1 MNKRQLWKKIKQ
13 RGPILWDNTD
23 GIMRHAGPLYE
34 MTENGEL
41 TDEIYEYMPQTYN
54 FKGVPAYNSYSAL
67 QPCGNKKNPNQFMF
81 YDFDED
87 YGYGDGW
94 VHTSLINPLHFQ
106 TEKEFLNRILKENKS

>member
-23 GIMRHAGPLYE
+23 GIMRYAGPLYE

-41 TDEIYEYMPQTYN
+41 TDEIYEYMPQTYI

-67 QPCGNKKNPNQFMF
+67 QP
-81 YDFDED
+81 
-87 YGYGDGW
+87 
-94 VHTSLINPLHFQ
+94 
-106 TEKEFLNRILKENKS
+106 

>member
-23 GIMRHAGPLYE
+23 GIMRCAGPLCA
-34 MTENGEL
+34 TAENGDI
-41 TDEIYEYMPQTYN
+41 TDEIVDYMPQTYN

-67 QPCGNKKNPNQFMF
+67 HPCGSKKSPNEFMF

-87 YGYGDGW
+87 EGCGDGW
-94 VHTSLINPLHFQ
+94 VHTVLINPLRFQ
-106 TEKEFLNRILKENKS
+106 TEKEFLNRIGRV